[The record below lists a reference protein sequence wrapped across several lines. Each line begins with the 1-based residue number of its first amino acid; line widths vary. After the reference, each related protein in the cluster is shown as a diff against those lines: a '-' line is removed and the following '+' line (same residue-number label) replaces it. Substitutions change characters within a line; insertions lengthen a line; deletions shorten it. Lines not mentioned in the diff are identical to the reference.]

1 MKKILIVICLF
12 VFTGTLLADEDV
24 SFNAK
29 APNVVKKGDQF
40 RLVYSINTQVDDFE
54 APSIDGFRVL
64 AGPSTSTSTNISIVN
79 GKMTKNYQLK
89 YTYVLQAEEKGKFT
103 IGSAKAKI
111 DGKVFKSNALTI
123 EVIEGKRSG
132 SQNRQDQEQSTA
144 QKPQSGGDNLFVRV
158 LLDDRNV
165 YRDEPIVATLKL
177 YTKLR
182 VSDLRNVK
190 IPSFEGFFKQEI
202 PTPELRHLEKENV
215 NGEIYQTGVL
225 KKYLLFPQQSG
236 KITVE
241 PFKLDFIVQ
250 KRVESGRSQSIFD
263 DFFGS
268 YQNVKMPRQSE
279 PIDVNVKP
287 LPAGKPVS
295 FRGGVGSFNIDASL
309 DKTSAKTNEGVNLKV
324 KISGKGNLKLLDA
337 PDVDFPP
344 DLETYDPKVTD
355 NIDVSVSGAKGS
367 KTYEYL
373 VIPRSAGEYRIP
385 SIEYAY
391 FDLQS
396 GTYKTLR
403 TKPITLN
410 VERGEGDTT
419 TGTSASFA
427 QKDVSMI
434 GSDIRYIKTKDFN
447 FKEKGKFVF
456 GSFWFW
462 FIYIFGILVFV
473 VIFLFRRKKVK
484 ENANIALAKNKKAN
498 KFAKKRLKVASKH
511 LADGNKDQFYDET
524 LRALWGYLSDK
535 LGISV
540 AELSRD
546 KAQERLAD
554 KNIKDDL
561 IEHFLRLI
569 DDCEFARYAPSS
581 GEEQMDELYKEA
593 IDVISKLQQK
603 LK

>member
-1 MKKILIVICLF
+1 MKKILVFICLF
-12 VFTGTLLADEDV
+12 LYTGSLLADEDV
-24 SFNAK
+24 SFKAN

-40 RLVYSINTQVDDFE
+40 RLVYSINQQVDDFD
-54 APSIDGFRVL
+54 APSIGGFRVL

-89 YTYVLQAEEKGKFT
+89 YTYVLQAEKKGQFT
-103 IGSAKAKI
+103 IEPAKAKI
-111 DGKVFKSNALTI
+111 NGKIFKSNTLTI
-123 EVIEGKRSG
+123 EVIGGNGSG
-132 SQNRQDQEQSTA
+132 SQNRQGQQQTTTKEA
-144 QKPQSGGDNLFVRV
+144 KGDGDKLFVRV

-225 KKYLLFPQQSG
+225 KKYLLFPQQTG
-236 KITVE
+236 EITVE

-250 KRVESGRSQSIFD
+250 KRVQSGRSQSIFD

-279 PIDVNVKP
+279 PIEVNVRP
-287 LPAGKPVS
+287 LPNNQPAD
-295 FRGGVGSFNIDASL
+295 FRGGVGSFNIEASM

-324 KISGKGNLKLLDA
+324 NISGKGNLKILDE
-337 PDVDFPP
+337 PKVDFPP

-355 NIDVSVSGAKGS
+355 NIDVSASGSKGY

-373 VIPRSAGEYRIP
+373 IIPRNAGEYRIP
-385 SIEYAY
+385 AIEYAY

-396 GTYKTLR
+396 DSYKTLR
-403 TKPITLN
+403 TQPITLN
-410 VERGEGDTT
+410 VERGAGDTT
-419 TGTSASFA
+419 GGGSASFS

-434 GSDIRYIKTKDFN
+434 GSDIRYIQTKEFDI
-447 FKEKGKFVF
+447 KEKGKFVF
-456 GSFWFW
+456 GSFGFW
-462 FIYIFGILVFV
+462 FIYIFGIIVFV
-473 VIFLFRRKKVK
+473 AVYLFRRKKVK
-484 ENANIALAKNKKAN
+484 ENANVALAKNKKAN

-511 LADGNKDQFYDET
+511 LADGNKDQFYEET

-554 KNIKDDL
+554 KNIEEDL

-581 GEEQMDELYKEA
+581 GEEKMDELYKEA